1 MASLKYWLWLTSRK
15 GVDSVA
21 ALTALDYF
29 LTPEQV
35 YYADPEEYSQLPLR
49 PAARQGL
56 LDKELDTAE
65 SILAD
70 CERLGL
76 RVMTIQDGDYPDRL
90 RQLSDPPAVLY
101 IRGKV
106 FHFDEEA
113 AIGVVGAREPSEYG
127 RMCAARLAM
136 ELSRGGA
143 LVVSGMA
150 EGLDTCAVKG
160 ALKGGGAVVSVLAGG
175 VDVPFPAQNRYL
187 YQDVAAG
194 SPSLRP
200 GYPTFADGMRNVQL
214 CNAVLE
220 SAQHNGAWISVPL
233 QEEIT

>member
-127 RMCAARLAM
+127 RMCAAVWLWSSPGAAPWW
-136 ELSRGGA
+136 SPVWPRGWIP
-143 LVVSGMA
+143 VPS
-150 EGLDTCAVKG
+150 KG
-160 ALKGGGAVVSVLAGG
+160 
-175 VDVPFPAQNRYL
+175 R
-187 YQDVAAG
+187 
-194 SPSLRP
+194 
-200 GYPTFADGMRNVQL
+200 
-214 CNAVLE
+214 
-220 SAQHNGAWISVPL
+220 
-233 QEEIT
+233 